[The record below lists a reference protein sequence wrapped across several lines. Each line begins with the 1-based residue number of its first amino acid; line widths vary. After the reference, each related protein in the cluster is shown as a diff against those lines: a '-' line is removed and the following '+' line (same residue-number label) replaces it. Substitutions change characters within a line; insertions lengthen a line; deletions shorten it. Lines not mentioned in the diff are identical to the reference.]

1 MSAVRRRRLTTLAC
15 QGKWTVKEFTE
26 NLKMYAMSRSPP
38 PISDLSQKSH
48 ICNLKNTLILVSLT
62 QDFTRLLN
70 NSDVKK
76 NSKHFQNI
84 SEVLENPAQ
93 RMSKNSQRHIYLVK
107 CTIILGLLSF
117 RESRK
122 WCYITHRPHIY

>member
-15 QGKWTVKEFTE
+15 QGKWTVKEFKE

-76 NSKHFQNI
+76 NSKHFLTEHIRGARKPCTENVKKFSASHLFSEMHYNI
-84 SEVLENPAQ
+84 RLTKLPGKQEVVL
-93 RMSKNSQRHIYLVK
+93 HH
-107 CTIILGLLSF
+107 T
-117 RESRK
+117 
-122 WCYITHRPHIY
+122 